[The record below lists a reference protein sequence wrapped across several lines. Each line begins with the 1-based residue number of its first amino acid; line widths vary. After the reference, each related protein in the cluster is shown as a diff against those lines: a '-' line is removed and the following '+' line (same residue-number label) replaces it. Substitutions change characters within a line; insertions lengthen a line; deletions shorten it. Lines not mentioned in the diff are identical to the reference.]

1 MLLDFNE
8 DDDDQNSG
16 MGKITFQAIYYS
28 TARKFKGDFLIVWIF
43 NVHFKSILVWYSV
56 YKLKPTYIRGIVSF
70 AIL

>member
-43 NVHFKSILVWYSV
+43 NVHF
-56 YKLKPTYIRGIVSF
+56 YICVLYCI
-70 AIL
+70 